1 MDSRLILQIVLGIIA
16 VLIVLVGGLIVY
28 QLTRDA
34 STQVV
39 ERVVESGDEEEAPEN
54 PWSLKG
60 DAAISLVKRVEIDA
74 GESEESD
81 SEADDEEA
89 NPTTVGDVV
98 QDQTF
103 IREKLKITSA
113 EPEGWEATWWG
124 GTDYGPSFFLVRY
137 AFKDANINVGPAW
150 LVDLKT
156 QKVVPKNVLAKVA
169 QIPEEGTKSDYY
181 DKAQQVVSAIT
192 NHRFDTGLNLGGAL
206 LMYFEKRTDT
216 TEDDT
221 ILGWTIQHDRGDLF
235 EAYFQWEEGGE
246 PTYAHFVFDYDRKAL
261 RAVNLQAANIMRAG
275 EEFEASEPANIMPKS
290 YNPDARRSSERWIGG
305 ARKACRMRKNRA
317 RCKAL
322 ASILQNDQLIESLE
336 WLLTAQAGSK
346 EDFDACVEKKNCR
359 WMPERKSED
368 EYRII
373 YVYNLEKESEFNR
386 KSPDEEWSCPYSLS
400 KDDESE
406 KSYRGNCVAWDI
418 NVKTDKI
425 QPVDATS
432 ELAYRAIHPRG

>member
-1 MDSRLILQIVLGIIA
+1 MDSRLILQIVLGVVS
-16 VLIVLVGGLIVY
+16 VLIVLVGGLILY

-34 STQVV
+34 STEVV
-39 ERVVESGDEEEAPEN
+39 ERVVEANDQQEEPKN

-60 DAAISLVKRVEIDA
+60 DAAISLVERVEVET
-74 GESEESD
+74 G
-81 SEADDEEA
+81 DDEESSDDEDEA
-89 NPTTVGDVV
+89 DATTVGDVLE
-98 QDQTF
+98 DETF
-103 IREKLKITSA
+103 VEEKLKITSA
-113 EPEGWEATWWG
+113 EPNGWEATWWG
-124 GTDYGPSFFLVRY
+124 ETDYGPSYFLVRY
-137 AFKDANINVGPAW
+137 AFEDANIKIGPTW

-169 QIPEEGTKSDYY
+169 ENPKQGMESEYY
-181 DKAQQVVSAIT
+181 DKRQQVVSAIT

-221 ILGWTIQHDRGDLF
+221 ILGWTIDHDRGDLF
-235 EAYFQWEEGGE
+235 EAYFQWEEAGE
-246 PTYAHFVFDYDRKAL
+246 PTYAHFTFDYDLKAL

-290 YNPDARRSSERWIGG
+290 YNPDARRSSERWLGP

-317 RCKAL
+317 RCSAL

-346 EDFDACVEKKNCR
+346 DDFDACLEKRNCR
-359 WMPERKSED
+359 WMPERKGEN
-368 EYRII
+368 EYRVI
-373 YVYNLEKESEFNR
+373 YVYNLKKVSEFNR
-386 KSPDEEWSCPYSLS
+386 KSPDEDWSCPHSLS
-400 KDDESE
+400 KKDEKDASS
-406 KSYRGNCVAWDI
+406 KGNCVAWDI
-418 NVKTDKI
+418 NVKTDEI
-425 QPVDATS
+425 VPVDATS